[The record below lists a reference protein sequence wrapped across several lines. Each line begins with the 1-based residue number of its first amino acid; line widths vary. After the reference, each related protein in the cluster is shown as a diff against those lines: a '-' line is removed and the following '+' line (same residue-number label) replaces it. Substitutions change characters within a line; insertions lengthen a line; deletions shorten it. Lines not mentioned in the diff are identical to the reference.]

1 VPNRVI
7 VLAVNVDLNDATRQV
22 INDERGV
29 LAELHGLLSKLEASE
44 KDLQDLKIA
53 LSDLEGIFMLVVC
66 GEYNAGKSSLLNA
79 LLGQKVMEEGVT
91 PTTDRVTIVTYGPLE
106 RNVEESTS
114 ILRREYPAEILRDLA
129 FVDTPGTNAVV
140 KKHQELT
147 ERFVPR
153 ADLVLFVTSADRP
166 FTESERTFLQLIGS
180 WGKKIVILVNKID
193 IIEDPEERQ
202 KIMQFVRE
210 NARETLGVTP
220 QVFAVKARA
229 AFKAKQSG
237 DPSQLA
243 GTGLPELEAY
253 IESTLAASE
262 RLKLKLTNPLGVAS
276 HISEKYKTVVDE
288 RLRLLEDDRKT
299 LEEIDRQ
306 LAQYDKD
313 MVREFDNYI
322 ARLKTVL
329 LEVERRGD
337 VFFDDTVRFRN
348 VVGLLNSEK
357 VKQDF
362 ESRVIRNSDK
372 EIDVA
377 VHEMVDWF
385 IQRNLNIWEDVIAF
399 VNGRRKA
406 GEERVIGEIGGRFQY
421 DRDALIRNLRQ
432 GAEDVM
438 KTYDEGAEGQRL
450 ADQLQ
455 QSVFSSGLGLVGGVG
470 LGAAVLAMVSSA
482 AWDITGVTLGLT
494 LAGLGL
500 YLIPRRRQQA
510 KKELHDKMQGL
521 RDGLSST
528 IGKQFDSELKKS
540 LEKLQA
546 GIQPY
551 TRFVRSELGRLEGL
565 QTELG
570 QVVNSLGTLKRSVES
585 LNGKG

>member
-1 VPNRVI
+1 M
-7 VLAVNVDLNDATRQV
+7 NVDLNEATRQV
-22 INDERGV
+22 IQDERNV

-44 KDLQDLKIA
+44 KDLQDLKTA
-53 LSDLEGIFMLVVC
+53 LGDLEGIFMLVVC

-91 PTTDRVTIVTYGPLE
+91 PTTDRVTIVTYGPVE
-106 RNVEESTS
+106 KNIEESTS

-147 ERFVPR
+147 EKFVPR

-193 IIEDPEERQ
+193 IVEEAEERQ
-202 KIMQFVRE
+202 KIMQFVRD
-210 NARETLGVTP
+210 NARNTLGVTP

-229 AFKAKQSG
+229 AFRAKQSG

-276 HISEKYKTVVDE
+276 HIADHYKTVVDD

-313 MVREFDNYI
+313 MKREFENYI
-322 ARLKTVL
+322 SRLKTVL

-362 ESRVIRNSDK
+362 ESKVIRNADK

-385 IQRNLNIWEDVIAF
+385 IQRNLNIWEDVITF

-432 GAEDVM
+432 GAEEVM
-438 KTYDEGAEGQRL
+438 QTYDEGAEGQRL
-450 ADQLQ
+450 ADKLQ

-470 LGAAVLAMVSSA
+470 LGAAVLALVSST

-510 KKELHDKMQGL
+510 KKELHVKMQDL
-521 RDGLSST
+521 RDGLSDT
-528 IGKQFDSELKKS
+528 IGKQFDSELQKS

-565 QTELG
+565 QIELST
-570 QVVNSLGTLKRSVES
+570 VSNNLSNLKRNVDS
-585 LNGKG
+585 LNGR